1 MQNRLIYILDNVL
14 RFYLI
19 REHLLWE
26 WHPLLPDRLAIMKP
40 VFSVHRVIRQNQ
52 PPESA
57 GLQTSGGCCV
67 HRRRFSSSG
76 THEDTQPVDP
86 HPALPGIRSSDG
98 RICTARVAHRTRSPR
113 DSLYRDTARRSPP
126 ARPRCSRRVVLVEN
140 IRLDVL

>member
-52 PPESA
+52 PDSKLLEDAASIA
-57 GLQTSGGCCV
+57 GDSPVQVLTKILSLSIRILRYLVSGAQTD
-67 HRRRFSSSG
+67 
-76 THEDTQPVDP
+76 E
-86 HPALPGIRSSDG
+86 
-98 RICTARVAHRTRSPR
+98 
-113 DSLYRDTARRSPP
+113 Y
-126 ARPRCSRRVVLVEN
+126 ARPVLLIGLDRLETAFTEIPLDGLRQLV
-140 IRLDVL
+140 LDVPEELCWLRIFG